1 MEKGKIFERELLP
14 LCSKKE
20 KQKKKKSAT
29 QATQGTYTIITFS
42 DKIQ

>member
-29 QATQGTYTIITFS
+29 QATYTIITFS